1 MADYLVTS
9 SSSDDVSVSPDRRQN
24 ERFIT
29 ILRVG
34 IIDVGD
40 RRELC
45 LIRNISSGGVMIHVY
60 SDLAVGQ
67 RVALEFRN
75 GRSVDAQVRWL
86 QGELAGL
93 AFQQPENVQALLEN
107 HASALDGQKPRPP
120 RVQISC
126 FATLERKGAAQPVL
140 VHDISQGGVKIEGAN
155 LAPGDHVVIALPDMA
170 AVAGT
175 VRWVSKGMAGIAFVK
190 PLGYPELASW
200 LRQICASTKS
210 SFAPE
215 SLS

>member
-1 MADYLVTS
+1 M
-9 SSSDDVSVSPDRRQN
+9 
-24 ERFIT
+24 T

-34 IIDVGD
+34 IIDIGD

-67 RVALEFRN
+67 QVTLEFRN
-75 GRSVDAQVRWL
+75 GRSVVAQVRWI

-93 AFQQPENVQALLEN
+93 AFQQLENVQALLEN
-107 HASALDGQKPRPP
+107 HTSALDGQKPRPP

-126 FATLERKGAAQPVL
+126 FATLERSGAAQPVL

-155 LAPGDHVVIALPDMA
+155 LASGDHVVISLPNMA
-170 AVAGT
+170 AVAAT
-175 VRWVSKGMAGIAFVK
+175 VRWISKGMAGIAFVR
-190 PLGYPELASW
+190 PLGYPELAHW

-210 SFAPE
+210 SLNAE
-215 SLS
+215 NASS